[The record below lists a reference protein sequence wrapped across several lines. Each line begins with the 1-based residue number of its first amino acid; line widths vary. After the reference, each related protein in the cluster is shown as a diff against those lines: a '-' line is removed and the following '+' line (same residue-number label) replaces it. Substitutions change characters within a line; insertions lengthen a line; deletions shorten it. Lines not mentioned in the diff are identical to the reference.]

1 MASTLSSRDESV
13 GVHEYLVSVG
23 SAGQSTGEELELCIA
38 DALAPSADGIVEV
51 KLSIATVFV
60 VVQLHPHLIKQLD
73 NVKWCR
79 GVQVPSILEEVA

>member
-23 SAGQSTGEELELCIA
+23 SAGQSTGEELCIA
-38 DALAPSADGIVEV
+38 DALAPNADGIVEV

-60 VVQLHPHLIKQLD
+60 VVQLHPHVIKQLD
-73 NVKWCR
+73 NVKGCR
-79 GVQVPSILEEVA
+79 GVQVSSILEEIA